1 MNSKEWQ
8 RFTRDQQN
16 DMKEYLK
23 VSEVIDWQ
31 HPTVMECA
39 QQIAAEHETSITIAK
54 ACFEWVRDEIYHS
67 FDYQMNPVT
76 CRASDVLKYKTGYCY
91 AKSHLLAAL
100 LRANRIPAG
109 FCYQRLSIDDKGA
122 PYSLHGFNAIYLS
135 GMGWYRVDARGN
147 KEGVNAQFSPPQ
159 ERLAFKTQFP
169 EEADFQSI
177 LAEPLQI
184 VIEALQTPDTW
195 DGMLHNLPDLSVES
209 AKCYGLNDVT
219 GFESAYQ
226 IRVARVEEL
235 PLLSHIERSAAGLF
249 LDTPY
254 SFLVDADPLPLDFV
268 QQRFQAGQVW
278 VAVAQDE
285 LVVGYAIARE
295 VDDTLYLHQID
306 VIPEHGRRGIGTALV
321 ATICD
326 WAKHHGY
333 CTLSLSTFRDIPWNA
348 PFYTKLGFAPVDDA
362 ELTTGFE
369 QIRLKEFEAG
379 LPITDRVIM
388 YWMIP
393 PLDNPTVLE

>member
-1 MNSKEWQ
+1 MNRKGWQ
-8 RFTRDQQN
+8 RFTRDLSKATLRERQN
-16 DMKEYLK
+16 DMEEYLK

-31 HPTVMECA
+31 HPKVVEQA
-39 QQIAAEHETSITIAK
+39 QQIAAGYETSIAIAK

-100 LRANRIPAG
+100 LRANQIPAG

-122 PYSLHGFNAIYLS
+122 PYSLHGVNAIYLAEI
-135 GMGWYRVDARGN
+135 GWYRVDARGN
-147 KEGVNAQFSPPQ
+147 KAGVNAQFSPPQ

-184 VIEALQTPDTW
+184 VVEALQTQNTW
-195 DGMLHNLPDLSVES
+195 DGMLDNLPDLSVES
-209 AKCYGLNDVT
+209 AKHYGLNDIT

-254 SFLVDADPLPLDFV
+254 SFLVNADPLPLDFV

-278 VAVAQDE
+278 VAGFLSPFGDPTLLTILRARVC
-285 LVVGYAIARE
+285 VPRVG
-295 VDDTLYLHQID
+295 
-306 VIPEHGRRGIGTALV
+306 
-321 ATICD
+321 
-326 WAKHHGY
+326 
-333 CTLSLSTFRDIPWNA
+333 
-348 PFYTKLGFAPVDDA
+348 
-362 ELTTGFE
+362 
-369 QIRLKEFEAG
+369 
-379 LPITDRVIM
+379 DRV
-388 YWMIP
+388 YFHQKLP
-393 PLDNPTVLE
+393 RTGSCRAG